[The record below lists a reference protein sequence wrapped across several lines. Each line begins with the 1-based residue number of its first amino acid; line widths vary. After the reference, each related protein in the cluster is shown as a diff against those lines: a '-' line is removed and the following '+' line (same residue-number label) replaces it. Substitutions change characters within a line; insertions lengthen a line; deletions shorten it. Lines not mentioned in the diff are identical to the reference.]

1 MECSAASG
9 ASPAR
14 WRSRS
19 QPFGDAG
26 SRKGAQVREQ
36 DSKGGFRKR
45 RESAEVASPRLERKR
60 GGRRGKEMARKV
72 QPKEGRKDRMAK
84 VGADPT
90 IPVIASTSCRSMP
103 CSSSQFSD
111 VIHDL
116 ILGSVSSSFG
126 SLVSDFC
133 ESQGESTARGN
144 RLR

>member
-1 MECSAASG
+1 MECPQDGDRIASHSEMQGAAREPKFESRIQREVSG
-9 ASPAR
+9 
-14 WRSRS
+14 
-19 QPFGDAG
+19 
-26 SRKGAQVREQ
+26 
-36 DSKGGFRKR
+36 KGGSQRRWPAPDWKGKGGEGEERRWQERSNQR
-45 RESAEVASPRLERKR
+45 REGRTERT
-60 GGRRGKEMARKV
+60 
-72 QPKEGRKDRMAK
+72 MAK

-90 IPVIASTSCRSMP
+90 IPVIASTSCHSMP
-103 CSSSQFSD
+103 CSSSQFSG